1 VKNWFPAFAGM
12 SENAHLRSFPRRREP
27 RLMSVK
33 NWISAFAEMSGEV
46 CPRGM
51 RLTLL
56 PKRNS

>member
-1 VKNWFPAFAGM
+1 
-12 SENAHLRSFPRRREP
+12 
-27 RLMSVK
+27 VK

-46 CPRGM
+46 CHRGM